1 MPDFDSTAAVF
12 KSGPEQLLKIMNL
25 DKELPG
31 AWKERDRP
39 QMLRHTMAAP
49 LEAELKA
56 IVGDSNLAASAG
68 IKTFEE
74 LFQHPQPPLKLLQL
88 AKDFFKAKAGAG
100 ANRRPDQ
107 EVAYMFYLLT
117 IVTARVR
124 LRVSISSLTDV
135 ELLPALDWAL
145 SQTWLDE
152 SARMPFLKGRQ
163 ILAPRA

>member
-12 KSGPEQLLKIMNL
+12 KSGPAQLLKIMNL

-31 AWKERDRP
+31 AWKEPDRP
-39 QMLRHTMAAP
+39 QMLRHTMTAA
-49 LEAELKA
+49 LEAELKTK
-56 IVGDSNLAASAG
+56 VGDGNLGPSAG
-68 IKTFEE
+68 IKTFQE

-107 EVAYMFYLLT
+107 EVAYLLYLLT

-124 LRVSISSLTDV
+124 LGVSVSSLTDL
-135 ELLPALDWAL
+135 ELLPGLDWAL
-145 SQTWLDE
+145 AQTWLDRGSHQLFSE
-152 SARMPFLKGRQ
+152 ARRLSER
-163 ILAPRA
+163 R